1 MNGEQSE
8 GFAAVGE
15 AILSLV
21 LRFPAQD
28 LACVNFVLQDCPTLF
43 SDLPESQALD
53 IVFVRDQRTEPMPS
67 AEFIVKEELN
77 QRRGQTVDDIIERVR
92 NAILAGRIVP
102 GQRLVANDLVEQLGV
117 SRGSIREAF
126 QRLSAEGLVDITPNR
141 GAMVR
146 RLSREQV
153 RDLFQIRINLEGL
166 GARLA
171 AERIDEAD
179 HRKQFL
185 AVWDEVKPDGSA
197 RAWPLFM
204 RQNRLFHRTIVSL
217 GGNKQLTQ
225 LIDNLQLPI
234 VMFQVG
240 QSMQP
245 ENSARSHHDHVQI
258 AETILAGDAKAAQA
272 AMETHLKGSADWIL
286 QLPNTAFGLNA

>member
-1 MNGEQSE
+1 
-8 GFAAVGE
+8 
-15 AILSLV
+15 
-21 LRFPAQD
+21 
-28 LACVNFVLQDCPTLF
+28 
-43 SDLPESQALD
+43 
-53 IVFVRDQRTEPMPS
+53 MPS
-67 AEFIVKEELN
+67 AEIVKEEFT

-117 SRGSIREAF
+117 SRGSIREAL
-126 QRLSAEGLVDITPNR
+126 QRLSAEGLIDITPNR

-171 AERIDEAD
+171 AEHIREAD

-185 AVWDEVKPDGSA
+185 AVWDEVKPDGSE
-197 RAWPLFM
+197 RAWSLFM
-204 RQNRLFHRTIVSL
+204 RQNRLYHRTIVSI

-245 ENSARSHHDHVQI
+245 ENSARSHHDHIQI
-258 AETILAGDAKAAQA
+258 AEAILAGDAQGAQA
-272 AMETHLKGSADWIL
+272 AMENHLKGSAEWIL
-286 QLPNTAFGLNA
+286 QLPNTAFGLSA